1 MRGNACP
8 AACRRVLTASTLPP
22 APVENVLADSAH
34 ESECDALL
42 DDVGDANAELV
53 TAELV
58 TCAAQPHPYDVYETW
73 KLAAKFAP
81 LWIAANWSFNT
92 SLCGS
97 CGTGTSVSSNALLSS
112 SSGAFTILFS
122 IIFLGDKFSWAK
134 LGWVIVSMTG
144 VSLLVNFDNTRPHQA
159 QNLWGDL
166 FAFAAAA
173 FMGGY
178 SVQLKCM
185 LGGEGEGG
193 GGRGGGVPNVSMP
206 MFFGFLGVTAALLGL
221 PLFVAA
227 IVLGFRGWAHLE
239 ILGNLD
245 LKTFGALTFNGLV
258 GTVLSDLLWA
268 KVSRVHLE
276 CISWYLARVS
286 RGTCV

>member
-1 MRGNACP
+1 MCAWRCGVRGNACP

-22 APVENVLADSAH
+22 APVENLLADAAH

-42 DDVGDANAELV
+42 DDVGDAV

-58 TCAAQPHPYDVYETW
+58 TCAARPQPFDVYETW
-73 KLAAKFAP
+73 KLAAQFAP

-122 IIFLGDKFSWAK
+122 IIFLGDKFSLAK

-166 FAFAAAA
+166 FAFAAAV

-185 LGGEGEGG
+185 LGAEGGGG
-193 GGRGGGVPNVSMP
+193 GGRGRRAPNVSMP

-227 IVLGFRGWAHLE
+227 IVMGFPGWAHLE
-239 ILGNLD
+239 ILGNLN
-245 LKTFGALTFNGLV
+245 LETFGALTFNGLV

-268 KVSRVHLE
+268 KVHSL
-276 CISWYLARVS
+276 
-286 RGTCV
+286 